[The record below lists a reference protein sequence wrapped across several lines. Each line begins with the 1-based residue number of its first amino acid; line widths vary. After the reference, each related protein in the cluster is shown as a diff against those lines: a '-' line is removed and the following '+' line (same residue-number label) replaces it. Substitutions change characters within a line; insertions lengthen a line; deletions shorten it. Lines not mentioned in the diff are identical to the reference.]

1 MYGDGAWH
9 VCTAKGGMQMSEVS
23 LERDRVGFMR
33 VTSLSFFFSF
43 FFFGPVELEGIP
55 SFLTFCFRI
64 IDIKNVDYFLNRVE
78 NYVRFCQ
85 LNSTL

>member
-1 MYGDGAWH
+1 
-9 VCTAKGGMQMSEVS
+9 MSEVS

-43 FFFGPVELEGIP
+43 FFFGPVELEEIP

-64 IDIKNVDYFLNRVE
+64 IDIKNVDLLYQSGGKLRQVLPIEFNSLNLLLRT
-78 NYVRFCQ
+78 NGYGR
-85 LNSTL
+85 LR

>member
-1 MYGDGAWH
+1 MYGDGAWR

-33 VTSLSFFFSF
+33 VTSLSFFFFSF

-55 SFLTFCFRI
+55 TFCFRI
-64 IDIKNVDYFLNRVE
+64 IDIKNVD
-78 NYVRFCQ
+78 
-85 LNSTL
+85 